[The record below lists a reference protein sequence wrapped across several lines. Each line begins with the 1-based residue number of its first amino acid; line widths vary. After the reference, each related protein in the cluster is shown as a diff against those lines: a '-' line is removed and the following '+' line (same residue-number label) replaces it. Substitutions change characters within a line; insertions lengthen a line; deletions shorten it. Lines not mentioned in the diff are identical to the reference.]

1 MFNINVLLFMFMK
14 DVFRKKLD
22 FVNVKMRVIKIYSS
36 FIYVY
41 CCFCSF
47 CSFDKSFEDVYVFY
61 VDCL

>member
-1 MFNINVLLFMFMK
+1 MFMNN
-14 DVFRKKLD
+14 VFRKKLD
-22 FVNVKMRVIKIYSS
+22 FIYNKMRVVKIYSS

-61 VDCL
+61 VD

>member
-1 MFNINVLLFMFMK
+1 MFMN

-36 FIYVY
+36 LIYVY

-47 CSFDKSFEDVYVFY
+47 CSFDKSFEGVYVFY
-61 VDCL
+61 VD